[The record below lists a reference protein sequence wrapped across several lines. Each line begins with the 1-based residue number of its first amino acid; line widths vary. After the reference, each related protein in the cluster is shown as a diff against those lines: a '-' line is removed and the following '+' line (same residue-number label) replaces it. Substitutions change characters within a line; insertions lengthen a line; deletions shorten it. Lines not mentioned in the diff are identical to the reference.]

1 MRQLQLK
8 RHTEDTIIKRAL
20 TVLFICILCSCSS
33 VSEKDTQ
40 QANAH
45 YQLGVSYLND
55 NNIQP
60 AFVELQKAL
69 ELNPRDKEVH
79 NAIGVI
85 YLVNLEEYSKAIRH
99 FQEALK
105 IDKNYPEAAN
115 NLGNAYANVGD
126 FVKAIESFR
135 LALSNPQYKNAAMA
149 FNNLGMVYYRLSRY
163 EEAADAFKDSM
174 KRYSDFPLPYYG
186 LALTY
191 NAKGQYGDAAFAL
204 ARAVELDSAYK
215 GNKEK
220 AIEDFKDKKLR
231 AKGDQE
237 KDMADYLDI
246 MNY

>member
-1 MRQLQLK
+1 MIQTK

-20 TVLFICILCSCSS
+20 TVLLTCILCSCAS

-40 QANAH
+40 QATAH
-45 YQLGVSYLND
+45 YQLGVSYFND
-55 NNIQP
+55 GNIQP

-69 ELNPRDKEVH
+69 ELNPRDKEIH

-85 YLVNLEEYSKAIRH
+85 YLVKLEDYSKAIQH

-105 IDKNYPEAAN
+105 IDNNYPEAAN

-126 FVKAIESFR
+126 YAKAIESYR
-135 LALSNPQYKNAAMA
+135 MALTNPQYKNAAMA
-149 FNNLGMVYYRLSRY
+149 LNNLGMVYYRLSRY
-163 EEAADAFKDSM
+163 DEAMDAFKESM
-174 KRYSDFPLPYYG
+174 KRFSDFPLPYYG

-204 ARAVELDSAYK
+204 SRGIELDPAYK

-220 AIEDFKDKKLR
+220 ALEDFKDKKLR
-231 AKGDQE
+231 ARGDQE

>member
-1 MRQLQLK
+1 MRQIK
-8 RHTEDTIIKRAL
+8 RHTEDTIIKKAL
-20 TVLFICILCSCSS
+20 AVLLTCILCSCAS

-40 QANAH
+40 QASAH

-55 NNIQP
+55 GNIQP

-69 ELNPRDKEVH
+69 ELNPLDKEIH

-85 YLVNLEEYSKAIRH
+85 YLVKLEDYPKAIHH

-105 IDKNYPEAAN
+105 IDKNFPEAAN

-126 FVKAIESFR
+126 YAKAIESFR

-149 FNNLGMVYYRLSRY
+149 LNNLGVVYYRLSRY
-163 EEAADAFKDSM
+163 DEAMDAYKESM
-174 KRYSDFPLPYYG
+174 KRFSDSPLPYYG

-204 ARAVELDSAYK
+204 SRAVQLDPAYK

-220 AIEDFKDKKLR
+220 ALEDFKDKKLR
-231 AKGDQE
+231 ARGDQE